1 MVCLNLKLH
10 GHCGR
15 RLNIVKWPKIICIS
29 GDHEYIAGPYEQRNN
44 WQLVTNLTSG
54 QTYEIRVVAKSG
66 NYISPSP
73 PRVVTTTGTAGMYRW
88 ILHLQGSFENMFQF
102 WGFLLPYKWGF
113 FSREPNFT
121 IFFQIGGICFS
132 STLFSRS
139 WILAKINFL
148 RIDRLHYLNW
158 LTNNSK

>member
-88 ILHLQGSFENMFQF
+88 ILHLQGSFENICFNF
-102 WGFLLPYKWGF
+102 EVFYYHISGF
-113 FSREPNFT
+113 FFAGAKFHDFLPNWWN
-121 IFFQIGGICFS
+121 FF
-132 STLFSRS
+132 
-139 WILAKINFL
+139 
-148 RIDRLHYLNW
+148 
-158 LTNNSK
+158 